1 MERNPGDPE
10 FLGGL
15 CSLCAGIGC
24 ESQIMKIPA
33 FKYNINAKETLL
45 SSVFMLLAL
54 SAVMVFSASAFHYLI
69 TEDTSFFLK
78 RQLMWIGISGAIC
91 YFTYMSDYRILQK
104 HYRLGLILTLVMLA
118 LVMIP
123 GFGIRVNQ
131 SSRWLPLGGGI
142 RFQPS
147 EVAKI
152 TVLVFLAGYICRD
165 PVRTRKFWKGFV
177 PAALGVGLLWGLILI
192 EPDLGTSS
200 FILGLG
206 IILMMIAGMRWRYFL
221 APVAVFTPFL
231 ALFTYMRW
239 DMIVHRFQ
247 GLLNPEGLHQ
257 LRHSLRALGSGGLT
271 GMGVGAGMQKLRYLP
286 EAHTDFVFAVIG
298 EEMGLVGCL
307 CVIALFLVLL
317 WSGVMIARGA
327 KDSFGY
333 LLGAG
338 IILSLG
344 MQAAFNIAVVTASAP
359 TKGIPLPL
367 VTFGGTGLCVTMAQI
382 GILLSIWRI
391 SQTTGP
397 AYFSGVNK
405 ADLAGA
411 DSAGLDKTHQMDGGK
426 DVQR

>member
-1 MERNPGDPE
+1 
-10 FLGGL
+10 
-15 CSLCAGIGC
+15 
-24 ESQIMKIPA
+24 MKTQTWKSA
-33 FKYNINAKETLL
+33 INAKETLL
-45 SSVFMLLAL
+45 SSVFLLLAL
-54 SAVMVFSASAFHYLI
+54 SSVMVFSASAFHYLI
-69 TEDTSFFLK
+69 TEDSSFFLK

-104 HYRLGLILTLVMLA
+104 YYRLGLILTLVMLA

-123 GFGIRVNQ
+123 GVGIRVNQ

-152 TVLVFLAGYICRD
+152 TVLIFLAGYICRN
-165 PVRTRKFWKGFV
+165 PGRTRKFWKGFV
-177 PAALGVGLLWGLILI
+177 PAALAVGLTWGLILI
-192 EPDLGTSS
+192 EPDLGTST
-200 FILGLG
+200 FILGLA
-206 IILMMIAGMRWRYFL
+206 IILMMIGGMRWRYFL
-221 APVAVFTPFL
+221 ALLTVFTPL
-231 ALFTYMRW
+231 LVLFAYLRW
-239 DMIVHRFQ
+239 EMIVHRFQ

-257 LRHSLRALGSGGLT
+257 LRHSLRALGSGGVT

-286 EAHTDFVFAVIG
+286 EAHTDFIFAVIG

-307 CVIALFLVLL
+307 GVIAIFLVLL
-317 WSGVMIARGA
+317 WSGVIIARGA

-338 IILSLG
+338 IILSLS

-405 ADLAGA
+405 ADLAEAG
-411 DSAGLDKTHQMDGGK
+411 SAGMVNMRKMDGGK
-426 DVQR
+426 DVHR

>member
-1 MERNPGDPE
+1 
-10 FLGGL
+10 
-15 CSLCAGIGC
+15 
-24 ESQIMKIPA
+24 
-33 FKYNINAKETLL
+33 
-45 SSVFMLLAL
+45 
-54 SAVMVFSASAFHYLI
+54 
-69 TEDTSFFLK
+69 
-78 RQLMWIGISGAIC
+78 
-91 YFTYMSDYRILQK
+91 
-104 HYRLGLILTLVMLA
+104 
-118 LVMIP
+118 
-123 GFGIRVNQ
+123 
-131 SSRWLPLGGGI
+131 
-142 RFQPS
+142 
-147 EVAKI
+147 
-152 TVLVFLAGYICRD
+152 
-165 PVRTRKFWKGFV
+165 
-177 PAALGVGLLWGLILI
+177 
-192 EPDLGTSS
+192 
-200 FILGLG
+200 
-206 IILMMIAGMRWRYFL
+206 
-221 APVAVFTPFL
+221 
-231 ALFTYMRW
+231 
-239 DMIVHRFQ
+239 MIVHRFQ
-247 GLLNPEGLHQ
+247 GLLNPEGWHQ
-257 LRHSLRALGSGGLT
+257 LRHSRRALGSGGLT
-271 GMGVGAGMQKLRYLP
+271 GMGGGAGMQKRRYLP

>member
-1 MERNPGDPE
+1 
-10 FLGGL
+10 
-15 CSLCAGIGC
+15 
-24 ESQIMKIPA
+24 MKIEIL
-33 FKYNINAKETLL
+33 KKTINAKETLL
-45 SSVFMLLAL
+45 SSVFLLLAL

-78 RQLMWIGISGAIC
+78 RQLMWISISGAIC

-165 PVRTRKFWKGFV
+165 PVRTRKFWNGFV

>member
-1 MERNPGDPE
+1 
-10 FLGGL
+10 
-15 CSLCAGIGC
+15 
-24 ESQIMKIPA
+24 MKIPA
-33 FKYNINAKETLL
+33 FKYNINAKEALL

-123 GFGIRVNQ
+123 GLGIRVNQ

>member
-1 MERNPGDPE
+1 
-10 FLGGL
+10 
-15 CSLCAGIGC
+15 
-24 ESQIMKIPA
+24 MKIPV

-45 SSVFMLLAL
+45 SSVFMLLSL

>member
-1 MERNPGDPE
+1 
-10 FLGGL
+10 
-15 CSLCAGIGC
+15 
-24 ESQIMKIPA
+24 MKIPA

>member
-1 MERNPGDPE
+1 
-10 FLGGL
+10 
-15 CSLCAGIGC
+15 
-24 ESQIMKIPA
+24 MKIPA
-33 FKYNINAKETLL
+33 FKYKINAKETLL

>member
-1 MERNPGDPE
+1 
-10 FLGGL
+10 
-15 CSLCAGIGC
+15 
-24 ESQIMKIPA
+24 MKTPA
-33 FKYNINAKETLL
+33 FKYKINAKETLL
-45 SSVFMLLAL
+45 SSVFLLLAL

-69 TEDTSFFLK
+69 TDDTSFFLK

-91 YFTYMSDYRILQK
+91 YFTYMSDYRLLQK
-104 HYRLGLILTLVMLA
+104 YYKLGLILTLVMLA
-118 LVMIP
+118 LVMVP
-123 GFGIRVNQ
+123 GIGIRVNQ
-131 SSRWLPLGGGI
+131 SSRWLPLGGGL

-152 TVLVFLAGYICRD
+152 TILVFLAGYICQD
-165 PVRTRKFWKGFV
+165 PARTRKFWKGFV
-177 PAALGVGLLWGLILI
+177 PAALGAGLLWGLILI

-200 FILGLG
+200 FILGLA

-257 LRHSLRALGSGGLT
+257 LRHSLRALGSGGVT
-271 GMGVGAGMQKLRYLP
+271 GMGIGAGMQKLRYLP

-317 WSGVMIARGA
+317 WSGVMIARSA

-382 GILLSIWRI
+382 GLLLSIWRI

-426 DVQR
+426 DVHR